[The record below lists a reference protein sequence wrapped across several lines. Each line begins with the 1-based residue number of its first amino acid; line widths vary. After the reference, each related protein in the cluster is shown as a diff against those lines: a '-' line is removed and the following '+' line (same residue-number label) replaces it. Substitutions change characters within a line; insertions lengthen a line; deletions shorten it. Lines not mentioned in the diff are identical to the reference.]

1 MSDDPGE
8 PGGAGA
14 GEATQ
19 GVAAPARTLR
29 ALTLPSP
36 SPRLDRACVWAGHR
50 EIEFKGRD

>member
-1 MSDDPGE
+1 MSDAPGE

-14 GEATQ
+14 GEAAQ